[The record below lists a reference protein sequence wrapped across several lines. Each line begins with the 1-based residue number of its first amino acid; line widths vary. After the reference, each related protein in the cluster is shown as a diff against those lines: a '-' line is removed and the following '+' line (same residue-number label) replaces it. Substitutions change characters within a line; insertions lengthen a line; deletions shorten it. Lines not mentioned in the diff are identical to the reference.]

1 MKKYFFNVDG
11 TIKLGRAIILV
22 DVITLIILLLIFMGL
37 FKNQDLT
44 PRVTTTRKKTTTT
57 TIKLCKNCHINFN
70 RQDMI
75 MEPNSSYPLED
86 LVDLK
91 GVEIHNVKFSISDTT
106 KAKIDLVD
114 GKTSIVA
121 ENTIGS
127 FTLTAKY
134 LDLEAN
140 LVINIGTNKL
150 ESVNFKNLAYYLH
163 MGETIDLGIVT
174 SPVGYNI
181 DNINISVDDSNIV
194 ELVDN
199 KSIKGK
205 NLGVTKVK
213 INNNG
218 SIISANVY
226 VVKNK
231 ITIKVKE
238 NYTYQEKD
246 IIEYNSDGVEILLQI
261 ESNNNTYT
269 NEDIVPV
276 INDMGSFITEVS
288 YVSKS
293 SSLENAYI
301 YRLNFKKN
309 NNKIMDVDYSLI
321 QFKLS
326 DGIIKEFKIERK
338 Q

>member
-1 MKKYFFNVDG
+1 MKKYFFNADG
-11 TIKLGRAIILV
+11 TIKLVNAIILV
-22 DVITLIILLLIFMGL
+22 DVITFIILLLIFMGL
-37 FKNQDLT
+37 FKNQDIT
-44 PRVTTTRKKTTTT
+44 PRVTTTTKITTTT
-57 TIKLCKNCHINFN
+57 TIKLCNNCKIGFN
-70 RQDMI
+70 RQDMV

-106 KAKIDLVD
+106 KARIDLVA

-121 ENTIGS
+121 ENIVGS

-134 LDLEAN
+134 LDMEESL
-140 LVINIGTNKL
+140 NITVGANKL
-150 ESVNFKNLAYYLH
+150 ESVNFKNLAYYLYVD
-163 MGETIDLGIVT
+163 ETVDLGIVT

-181 DNINISVDDSNIV
+181 DNINVSIENAEIV

-205 NLGVTKVK
+205 QLGVTKVI
-213 INNNG
+213 INNDG
-218 SIISANVY
+218 AMISANVY

-231 ITIKVKE
+231 ITVKVKE

-246 IIEYNSDGVEILLQI
+246 IIEYSSDGVEILLQI
-261 ESNNNTYT
+261 DGEDKNLT
-269 NEDIVPV
+269 NEDINPV
-276 INDMGSFITEVS
+276 VSDMGSFTTEVS

-293 SSLENAYI
+293 SSLENTYI
-301 YRLNFKKN
+301 YRLNFKKTSARV
-309 NNKIMDVDYSLI
+309 MDVDYSLI
-321 QFKLS
+321 EFKLS
-326 DGIIKEFKIERK
+326 DGLIKEFKIERK